1 MSFGCGPRVL
11 AGSQFSILGKWL
23 CFPTVSI
30 VDSHNDRHIW
40 HGLRLSAALG
50 PHGSGRGKG
59 PLLKA
64 RKDGTEQEWG
74 EMVMGLDGA

>member
-1 MSFGCGPRVL
+1 VSFGCGPRVF
-11 AGSQFSILGKWL
+11 GRESILNCRKMAVLSNGM
-23 CFPTVSI
+23 V

-59 PLLKA
+59 PLLEA

-74 EMVMGLDGA
+74 EMVMGRDGA